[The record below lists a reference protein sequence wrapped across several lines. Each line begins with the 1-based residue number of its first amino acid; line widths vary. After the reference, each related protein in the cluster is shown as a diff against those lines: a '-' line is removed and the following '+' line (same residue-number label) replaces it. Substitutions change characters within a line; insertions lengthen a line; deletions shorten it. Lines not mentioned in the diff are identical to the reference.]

1 MSTVNDVYISPY
13 ANNIGNMTNREIA
26 MLADNQF
33 TDAETQVAIAEY
45 GYRLGRENLVKNPN
59 LVPEAAKILWNVPGA
74 TLKAVLLRDGHIKLS
89 KESLEAAYYRY
100 FKPGRRCCDR
110 VATAF
115 LGTSRDG
122 MWGLRWD
129 HMNWERDTR
138 GIAARSTG
146 EKPLNKSSKVTHA
159 KLLEII
165 YEEHLTWRDDPD
177 VMMLFIRAKNCSIAL
192 AEKINTLADPQ
203 AAARHTA
210 YTWQEMQSRAQ
221 LLVEK
226 LKARAENAR
235 LKFLSREPRLA
246 HFLRRMNK

>member
-74 TLKAVLLRDGHIKLS
+74 TLKAVLLRDGHVKLS

-122 MWGLRWD
+122 MWGLCWD
-129 HMNWERDTR
+129 HMNSERDTR
-138 GIAARSTG
+138 GIPTPTI

-203 AAARHTA
+203 AAASRTA
-210 YTWQEMQSRAQ
+210 YTWQEVKSQSQLRA
-221 LLVEK
+221 EK

-235 LKFLSREPRLA
+235 LKSLEPRGGELPEEDE
-246 HFLRRMNK
+246 